1 MSRFEAEIMG
11 GGGGHH
17 AFRPAFIPSQ
27 MLTGGARIAPPT
39 LYHSAPIATGGV
51 AVISAPP
58 TASSSSAAVISAPAT
73 INKSDDDDILATLQ
87 KYEKEVKSEAKKE
100 PQPPKMDTAALAKEM
115 ASKKAKMMADQAKI
129 KASTSKSIGLPTGV
143 KAPPVATMRDEAV
156 KKAKKQKRLVRTGGG
171 QMWEDESLKEWDSND
186 FRIFCG
192 DLGNDVT
199 DEVLARTFGRYPS
212 FLKAKV
218 VRDKKSNKTKGFGF
232 VSFRDPSD
240 FTRAMREMNGKYV
253 GSRPIKMRKSN
264 WKDRNI
270 DVVKHKQKEKQK
282 MGYKW

>member
-58 TASSSSAAVISAPAT
+58 TASSAAVISAPAT

-156 KKAKKQKRLVRTGGG
+156 KKAKKTKEAG
-171 QMWEDESLKEWDSND
+171 QNWWRPN
-186 FRIFCG
+186 
-192 DLGNDVT
+192 V
-199 DEVLARTFGRYPS
+199 GR
-212 FLKAKV
+212 
-218 VRDKKSNKTKGFGF
+218 
-232 VSFRDPSD
+232 
-240 FTRAMREMNGKYV
+240 
-253 GSRPIKMRKSN
+253 
-264 WKDRNI
+264 
-270 DVVKHKQKEKQK
+270 
-282 MGYKW
+282 